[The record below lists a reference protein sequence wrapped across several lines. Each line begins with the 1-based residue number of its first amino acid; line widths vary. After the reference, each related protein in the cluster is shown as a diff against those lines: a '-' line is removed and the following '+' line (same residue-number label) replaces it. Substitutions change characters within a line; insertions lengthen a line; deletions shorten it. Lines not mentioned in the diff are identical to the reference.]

1 MLSVL
6 LIGVSLSVDAF
17 AVAVTNGLTIRDF
30 RLRHG
35 LWLGLY
41 FGAAQCILPL
51 LGWVLGGTVAGYI
64 RSVSPYVSFCVLG
77 FIGGKMLWESF
88 SPSDTEGMTQ
98 FSHRRAAALAVATA
112 LDALAVGVS
121 FAFSPPAVGIL
132 PACAAIGAVTFA
144 LSLAGSLAA
153 GRVPVQPRS
162 AMAMGGAALLAIG
175 FKLLMEGLFGTV

>member
-41 FGAAQCILPL
+41 FGGAQGLLPL
-51 LGWVLGGTVAGYI
+51 LGWALGSTVAGYI
-64 RSVSPYVSFCVLG
+64 RPISPYVSFFVLG

-88 SPSDTEGMTQ
+88 SPPDAEGMTR

-112 LDALAVGVS
+112 MDALAVGVS

-132 PACAAIGAVTFA
+132 TACTAIAVVTFA
-144 LSLAGSLAA
+144 LSMAGSLAA
-153 GRVPVQPRS
+153 GRVPVQPRN

-175 FKLLMEGLFGTV
+175 LKLLLEGLFA